1 MALYFTDV
9 VSFETQV
16 SVMNNYLIIVG
27 CVSTKERNAI
37 LNGYNF

>member
-16 SVMNNYLIIVG
+16 SVMNNYLIVG